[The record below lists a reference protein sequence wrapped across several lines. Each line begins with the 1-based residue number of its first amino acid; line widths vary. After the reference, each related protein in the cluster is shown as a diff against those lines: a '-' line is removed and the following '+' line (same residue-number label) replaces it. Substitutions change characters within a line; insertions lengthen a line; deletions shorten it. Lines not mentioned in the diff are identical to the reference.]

1 MGSGSEYFG
10 LVLESC
16 RYPLRTVLAL
26 FWNCFDG
33 VLELS
38 WHWFGIVLASLL
50 NCVGIA
56 LELFKV
62 CFEIVLVLLW
72 NYFGTFLECCCVMW
86 KLCWHCFGL
95 IWGSFFN
102 YFGFSLVQSSED
114 RLVHSSSLSARIDMM
129 QLFGRRHADLISSMS
144 NFTFP
149 VFLMTR
155 QRLRRHLQL
164 APLLLR
170 AHSKQE
176 AIRTALQTSYLTLL
190 EQAGA

>member
-56 LELFKV
+56 LELFRD
-62 CFEIVLVLLW
+62 CFEIVL
-72 NYFGTFLECCCVMW
+72 Y
-86 KLCWHCFGL
+86 CFG
-95 IWGSFFN
+95 IISAPFWNAVASCGN
-102 YFGFSLVQSSED
+102 YVGIVLD
-114 RLVHSSSLSARIDMM
+114 
-129 QLFGRRHADLISSMS
+129 
-144 NFTFP
+144 
-149 VFLMTR
+149 
-155 QRLRRHLQL
+155 
-164 APLLLR
+164 
-170 AHSKQE
+170 
-176 AIRTALQTSYLTLL
+176 
-190 EQAGA
+190 